1 MVQFHRVTQ
10 NSMEVN
16 MLLLSCYSFL
26 FSQGRNCAPEVSLAL
41 ERGSRQVGLR
51 GTALDPES
59 GARLRSAPLPLPVVR
74 AGSQPSL
81 SVQGNLRKH
90 LSKGRIPQMFGEP
103 PTRRDAR
110 LPLSYITKY

>member
-16 MLLLSCYSFL
+16 VLRLSRYSFL
-26 FSQGRNCAPEVSLAL
+26 FSQGINCTPEVSLAL
-41 ERGSRQVGLR
+41 EQGSRQLGLR
-51 GTALDPES
+51 GTALDPEL
-59 GARLRSAPLPLPVVR
+59 GAGLRSAPLPPPVVR

-90 LSKGRIPQMFGEP
+90 LSKGRIPQMFGET

-110 LPLSYITKY
+110 LLLSYITKY